1 MDGEGLKVVTKGGEC
16 FDAAFQRKQ
25 VPPDR
30 DGVLYLF
37 HLNDRRNGRGMR
49 LVSLFRSGP
58 AKLGIQDYE
67 SRIES
72 VRLNALRRA
81 FDLGTLSFESAYD
94 EHRYKELRLDTSD
107 FDIQPPTSSEQIK
120 HYIKHKAYWLAF
132 KYSEKPGVYSMQF
145 DTPIDLE
152 YLGVNVADVRRYVW
166 LLGEQGFLKNTQFP
180 GTGQPTNK
188 LVEEYEST
196 KRDRDMR
203 TPKTDDEWDV
213 FISHASEDKDA
224 IARPLAD
231 ALRAKG
237 LRVWYD
243 EFSLQM
249 GDSLRQSIDRGLAKS
264 RFGVVIL
271 SAHFFAKHWPQTE
284 LNGLA
289 TREVDGEKVILP
301 VWHNITFEE
310 VRPYSPT
317 LADRIAV
324 DTKRGLARV
333 IDEVMKVVS
342 HANDRTSTKSTREA
356 SRRGLSLKATI
367 QHRPLPVPDGP
378 ADGEE
383 LHELT
388 VGIENDG
395 DQDATDFR
403 LDVEIPA
410 GFVDGGGYIIERR
423 AARAGVRLFQVTH
436 TDRNIEHF
444 YPGTTITGLVTVN
457 CVIWGKVKR
466 EHPESLQEK
475 IIATVY
481 SGSMTPRVTTKAL
494 AELRN

>member
-1 MDGEGLKVVTKGGEC
+1 MGEEILKLVTKGGEC

-37 HLNDRRNGRGMR
+37 HLNDCSNNRGMR

-58 AKLGIQDYE
+58 AKLGIHDYD
-67 SRIES
+67 SRIET

-81 FDLGTLSFESAYD
+81 FDLGAVKFDAAYD
-94 EHRYKELRLDTSD
+94 EHRYQELRLDTAD
-107 FDIQPPTSSEQIK
+107 FNVQPPTSPEQIK
-120 HYIKHKAYWLAF
+120 QYIKNKAYWLGF
-132 KYSEKPGVYSMQF
+132 KYNEKPGVYFMQF

-166 LLGEQGFLKNTQFP
+166 LLSEQGFLKGTQFA

-188 LVEEYEST
+188 LVEEFESAS
-196 KRDRDMR
+196 K
-203 TPKTDDEWDV
+203 PKNMQAPETEHEWDV

-231 ALRAKG
+231 VFRAKG

-243 EFSLQM
+243 EFSLTV

-289 TREVDGEKVILP
+289 TREVNGEKVILP
-301 VWHNITFEE
+301 VWHNIAFEE
-310 VRPYSPT
+310 VRRYSPT

-324 DTKRGLARV
+324 DTKQGLGNV
-333 IDEVMKVVS
+333 IEQLLRVVS
-342 HANDRTSTKSTREA
+342 HKQSEPTKEA
-356 SRRGLSLKATI
+356 SRRGMSLKAII
-367 QHRPLPVPDGP
+367 QHRPLPVPGGP
-378 ADGEE
+378 ADEEE
-383 LHELT
+383 LYELS
-388 VGIENDG
+388 VGIQNDG
-395 DQDATDFR
+395 NQDATDFR
-403 LDVEIPA
+403 LDVEIPT
-410 GFVDGGGYIIERR
+410 GFVDGGGYIIEKR
-423 AARAGVRLFQVTH
+423 AARPGVRLFQVNH
-436 TDRNIEHF
+436 SDRKIEHL
-444 YPGTTITGLVTVN
+444 YPGTTVPNLVTVN

-466 EHPESLQEK
+466 EHTELLEER
-475 IIATVY
+475 ITATVY
-481 SGSMTPRVTTKAL
+481 SGSMPPSVTTKTL
-494 AELRN
+494 AELRDSTR